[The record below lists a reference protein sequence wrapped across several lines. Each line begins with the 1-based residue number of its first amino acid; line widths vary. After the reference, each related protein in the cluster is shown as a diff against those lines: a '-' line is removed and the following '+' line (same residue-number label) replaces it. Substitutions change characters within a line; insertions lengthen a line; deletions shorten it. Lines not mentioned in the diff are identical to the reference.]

1 MRFLRRPVGRGRPQR
16 GVQGAGQP
24 VVGFVAPHAALLS
37 AGRFTV
43 VVFDLDGT
51 LLDSDAAL
59 AAPYVALGVA
69 PEDVTFGHVV
79 AEECER
85 LGLSVDDYLDRY
97 DVTAAPAYPGVDK
110 VVGALA
116 RWAVCSN
123 KVGRFGR
130 VELDRLGW
138 QPEAAHFAEEFGG
151 GPKRLAPVLDALG
164 RPAPDDVVYV
174 GDTAHDRACAHEAGV
189 RFALAAW
196 NPRTAGLALASDL
209 ILHRPTDVLS
219 LVSRDA
225 QTR

>member
-1 MRFLRRPVGRGRPQR
+1 MRRPVGRGRPQR
-16 GVQGAGQP
+16 RVQGAGPP
-24 VVGFVAPHAALLS
+24 VVGPLAPPPTILS
-37 AGRFTV
+37 AGPFTV

-97 DVTAAPAYPGVDK
+97 DVTAAPPYPGVDEL
-110 VVGALA
+110 VGALD

-138 QPEAAHFAEEFGG
+138 QPEVAHFAEEFGG

-164 RPAPDDVVYV
+164 QPAPDDVVYV
-174 GDTAHDRACAHEAGV
+174 GDTDHDRACAQEAGV

-196 NPRTAGLALASDL
+196 NPRTAGLALAGDL
-209 ILHRPTDVLS
+209 VLRRPHDVLS
-219 LVSRDA
+219 LV
-225 QTR
+225 TP